1 MACTPRSRRRCL
13 CCGTTRARS
22 LIWWS
27 PPPVPPL
34 RGWPLTLPT
43 LSLPPHSPQPGER
56 GLKKKRVAVA
66 FDYPLPLLPV
76 GGSAV
81 GEEGRGDEGPK
92 PRPGR
97 QTGLNSR
104 GSLSYHP
111 EMSRRD
117 PGTVRRL
124 HGFFREYTEGL
135 ESRDFKR
142 LFDRDAARAYAV
154 LTREHS
160 QVPEPKKGM
169 RRFLFRAKLAFLG
182 LSYKLSPPRR
192 L

>member
-1 MACTPRSRRRCL
+1 
-13 CCGTTRARS
+13 
-22 LIWWS
+22 
-27 PPPVPPL
+27 
-34 RGWPLTLPT
+34 
-43 LSLPPHSPQPGER
+43 
-56 GLKKKRVAVA
+56 
-66 FDYPLPLLPV
+66 
-76 GGSAV
+76 
-81 GEEGRGDEGPK
+81 EGRGDEGPK

-124 HGFFREYTEGL
+124 HGFFREYNEGL
-135 ESRDFKR
+135 EPRDFKR

-192 L
+192 LLFAASLLAFCFGLFSDSGILYASRRLNVH